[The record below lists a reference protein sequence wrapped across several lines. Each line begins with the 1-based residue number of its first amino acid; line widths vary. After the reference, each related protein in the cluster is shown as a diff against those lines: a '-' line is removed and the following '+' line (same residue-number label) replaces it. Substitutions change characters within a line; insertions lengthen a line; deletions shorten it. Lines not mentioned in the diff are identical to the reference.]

1 MFSRY
6 KLYSNPFL
14 NADVDQLHGK
24 QGSAASPC
32 TQKRP
37 ALYHPLVGMSMV
49 RGISFTSSGFN
60 GAVANI
66 CMHHEINFQLLES
79 IILSELLVSLRM
91 LLSLSMPPFSP
102 FPGPKASSY
111 RRSWPR
117 TCCYACSPELRG
129 RQDVMLF

>member
-66 CMHHEINFQLLES
+66 CMHINLNNHLFCQS
-79 IILSELLVSLRM
+79 C
-91 LLSLSMPPFSP
+91 LSL
-102 FPGPKASSY
+102 
-111 RRSWPR
+111 
-117 TCCYACSPELRG
+117 
-129 RQDVMLF
+129 